1 MAPFRFGAVMKT
13 LRLILYLIHHVHH
26 VRWHHRRAN
35 KPNGGII
42 GGMPG
47 DIIGGRGGYDM
58 CLTTNIC
65 SSSTINFLSLYLS
78 LKNWFCFERIL
89 LIFYILFY
97 SILCSKKIKKNKNNR
112 KKADPQ
118 YGSAFRF

>member
-1 MAPFRFGAVMKT
+1 MKT

-47 DIIGGRGGYDM
+47 GIIGGRGGYDM
-58 CLTTNIC
+58 CKTTNIS
-65 SSSTINFLSLYLS
+65 SSSTIIFLSLYLS
-78 LKNWFCFERIL
+78 LENLFCFERIF
-89 LIFYILFY
+89 LIFY
-97 SILCSKKIKKNKNNR
+97 ILCSKKIKKNKNNR
-112 KKADPQ
+112 KIADPQ
-118 YGSAFRF
+118 YGSEFRFSGV